1 MFVDFYLPKYN
12 LFIEYNGKQHYEPI
26 EYFGGQQYLEE
37 QVKRDNYL
45 LEYCKNNSIDI
56 LIIDYNKSDTEIEKC
71 LKEKLS

>member
-37 QVKRDNYL
+37 
-45 LEYCKNNSIDI
+45 
-56 LIIDYNKSDTEIEKC
+56 
-71 LKEKLS
+71 